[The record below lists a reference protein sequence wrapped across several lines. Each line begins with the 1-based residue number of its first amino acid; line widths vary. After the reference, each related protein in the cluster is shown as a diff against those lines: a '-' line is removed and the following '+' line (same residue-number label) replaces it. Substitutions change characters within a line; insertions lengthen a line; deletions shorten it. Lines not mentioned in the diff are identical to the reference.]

1 MLSDVTARGARLSA
15 LERIPRLGSA
25 HRKTRVA
32 GARQRGGTSAH
43 LDLAAYIASGKPLL
57 ESNTWCLLLQQLDD
71 VDHLVAEIV
80 EVVPQN
86 AAHVSLEQAFRILF

>member
-1 MLSDVTARGARLSA
+1 MISDVTAHGARLCA
-15 LERIPRLGSA
+15 PERIARLGSA

-32 GARQRGGTSAH
+32 GARQRGRTSAR
-43 LDLAAYIASGKPLL
+43 LDLAAYPASGKPLL
-57 ESNTWCLLLQQLDD
+57 GRNTWWLLLQQLDE